1 VSPDLASRVVVVGA
15 SAAGLSTAEA
25 LRRHGHHGPITV
37 VGDELHE
44 PYDRPPLSKQV
55 LAGAMTHSSVLL
67 REPGHL
73 ASLEVDV
80 RHGQRAAALDARHR
94 HVVLAHGGV
103 MPYDRLVVATGVAA
117 RRLPTPSAMSVR
129 HTVRSWDDAVALR
142 AALGAA
148 RRIVIIGAGVLGTEI
163 AATVSEM
170 GIEVVL
176 ASPDGLPMQAVL
188 GARLA
193 GQLRDLHARQG
204 VQLRTGAAGRV
215 VCLEEHPK
223 GGVTVV
229 FEDGGRVRADLV
241 VEAVGSVPAV
251 AWLRGSGVPVGDGV
265 LCDSGLSAG
274 PDVFAAGDVAH
285 WFNSAVSSSGRV
297 EHRTNA
303 SEQGEHV
310 ARRIM
315 TGEPTPF
322 SSIPYFWTQQ
332 LGLKL
337 QAHGDLR
344 RRDQTLI
351 VEGALAEGR
360 CVALFRRGDELSGV
374 VTVGAAKA
382 TRVWRQHIQDRMPWG
397 AALELA

>member
-1 VSPDLASRVVVVGA
+1 MSPGSTARVVVVGA
-15 SAAGLSTAEA
+15 SAAGVSTAEA
-25 LRRHGHHGPITV
+25 LRRHGHRGPITV
-37 VGDELHE
+37 IGDEPHE

-55 LAGAMTHSSVLL
+55 LSGDMARSTVLL

-73 ASLEVDV
+73 ESLDVDV
-80 RHGQRAAALDARHR
+80 RHGQRAAGLDARHR
-94 HVVLAHGGV
+94 HVVLANGGMV
-103 MPYDRLVVATGVAA
+103 PYDRLVVATGVAA
-117 RRLPTPSAMSVR
+117 RRLPTSSAMRLR

-142 AALGAA
+142 DALGAA
-148 RRIVIIGAGVLGTEI
+148 RRLVIVGGGVLGTEI

-170 GIEVVL
+170 GVDVVL
-176 ASPDGLPMQAVL
+176 ASPDGLPMRPVL
-188 GARLA
+188 GSTLA

-204 VQLRTGAAGRV
+204 VQLRTGVAGRV
-215 VCLEEHPK
+215 VRLEEHPR
-223 GGVTVV
+223 GGVTVS
-229 FEDGGRVRADLV
+229 FEDGIHVRADLV
-241 VEAVGSVPAV
+241 VEAVGSAPAV
-251 AWLRGSGVPVGDGV
+251 AWLRGSGIPVGDGV

-285 WFNSAVSSSGRV
+285 WFNPAVDSSGRV

-310 ARRIM
+310 ARRIV
-315 TGEPTPF
+315 TGEPAPF
-322 SSIPYFWTQQ
+322 SSVPYFWTQQ

-344 RRDQTLI
+344 RRDQTLV
-351 VEGALAEGR
+351 VEGALTEGR
-360 CVALFRRGDELSGV
+360 CVAIFRRGDALSGV

-382 TRVWRQHIQDRMPWG
+382 TRVWRQRIQDRMLWS